1 MLHTLMG
8 QAVKHDCKFFI
19 EYFATDLL
27 MHDGML
33 IAVEPP
39 VRKAYL
45 DITAGACHGVMA
57 YNMEDGTFHRFRA
70 HQTVLA
76 TGVRVSTLLDC
87 TPF

>member
-1 MLHTLMG
+1 MM
-8 QAVKHDCKFFI
+8 VC
-19 EYFATDLL
+19 LL
-27 MHDGML
+27 L
-33 IAVEPP
+33 IAVTDA
-39 VRKAYL
+39 KANL